1 MMVDMKTIKK
11 LREATGAGV
20 MACKKALK
28 ETGGDFEKAAALVKE
43 RGLAKIS
50 QKVSR
55 ATGAGYLEA
64 YIHNNRAG
72 VLLELRCETDFVARS
87 DVFRELAHNL
97 AMQIAAMG
105 PADVDNLLFQPYIKN
120 ESITVDLLIKEAIA
134 RVGENIRVERFC
146 RYEI

>member
-1 MMVDMKTIKK
+1 MFDIKVIEK
-11 LREATGAGV
+11 LREVTGAGI

-28 ETGGDFEKAAALVKE
+28 ETGGDFKKAAALVKK

-50 QKVSR
+50 QKTER

-64 YIHNNRAG
+64 YIHNNRVG

-87 DVFRELAHNL
+87 QVFKDLAHNL
-97 AMQIAAMG
+97 AMQIAAMA
-105 PADVDNLLFQPYIKN
+105 PADVDNLLSQVYIKD
-120 ESITVDLLIKEAIA
+120 ELIIIDSLIKEVIS
-134 RVGENIRVERFC
+134 RVGENIRVEKFC

>member
-1 MMVDMKTIKK
+1 
-11 LREATGAGV
+11 

-28 ETGGDFEKAAALVKE
+28 ETGGDFKKAAALVKE

-64 YIHNNRAG
+64 YVHNNRAG

-87 DVFRELAHNL
+87 EVFRDLAHNL
-97 AMQIAAMG
+97 AMQIAAMD
-105 PADVDNLLFQPYIKN
+105 PADVDNLLSQPYIKD
-120 ESITVDLLIKEAIA
+120 ESITVDLLIKEAIS